1 MEKDKIKT
9 LDVREMALKWTTK
22 AEVDK
27 KLTITGGVYLAPM
40 DQTNCDY
47 VREILNGDK
56 LVSTSSYS
64 TVHKI

>member
-1 MEKDKIKT
+1 MEQEKTKT

-22 AEVDK
+22 AEVYK
-27 KLTITGGVYLAPM
+27 VLTITGGVYLPPM

-47 VREILNGDK
+47 VRDILCGDK

-64 TVHKI
+64 AVHRI